1 MSTIQSVPK
10 PAGATTIA
18 APGRSS
24 GKKLLL
30 LAVAV
35 AVGLIILFMPTP
47 QGLTPAGQRV
57 LAITGFTVALWV
69 FQIVN
74 NGIAAVLMM
83 ALMIASGVKPPDAL
97 SGFSS
102 GSWWILA
109 AVLFY
114 GCAMKS
120 TGLAQ
125 RVSYYILSLF
135 PATYT
140 GILFAFFVIGL
151 VLALGIPSMTVRTA
165 IMVPIAW
172 AVVQSLDIKPGSKG
186 SALII
191 LTTVE
196 MAVVP
201 GVGLLLSSL
210 NGPVIQSVFQAKH
223 LPLSYFEYAE
233 VMVLP
238 TLVVCVLLILVN
250 KIVLKPD
257 EALTVESG
265 FAKSQ
270 LRLLGA
276 MTRNEAVT
284 SVVVLISIFLWAMP
298 AGWHPELKFLHMP
311 SFVIG
316 MCGLAIFGFAGII
329 KDSDMGTG
337 VSWTLLLFIGGVFSL
352 QTVVQAVKITDWLG
366 GYFIPIALQLTS
378 NHFLLIAVMSL
389 SVIVLR
395 FIDPTGFIVIP
406 VLFLPLVDV
415 LMKAGINPLVVVAPM
430 TVASAPFFLSYQN
443 FWIAMAEG
451 LTGGNAYTGKQRFTA
466 AVAYAV
472 IVVAVLTLSVPYWH
486 LIGKI

>member
-1 MSTIQSVPK
+1 MSTQVPPK
-10 PAGATTIA
+10 PAAPATPAPAATFGSKVVKLAIA
-18 APGRSS
+18 
-24 GKKLLL
+24 
-30 LAVAV
+30 VV
-35 AVGLIILFMPTP
+35 VGLAILYMPTP
-47 QGLTPAGQRV
+47 HGLSLLGQRV

-69 FQIVN
+69 FQVLN

-83 ALMIASGVKPPDAL
+83 ALMMAAGVKPPDAL
-97 SGFSS
+97 GGFSQ

-114 GCAMKS
+114 GCAMKN

-125 RVSYYILSLF
+125 RISYYILSLF

-140 GILFAFFVIGL
+140 GILSAFFVIGL
-151 VLALGIPSMTVRTA
+151 ILAMGIPSMTVRTA

-172 AVVQSLDIKPGSKG
+172 AVVQSLELRPASKG

-210 NGPVIQSVFQAKH
+210 NGPVIQSVFQAKN

-233 VMVLP
+233 VMALP
-238 TLVVCVLLILVN
+238 TLVICVLIIIAN
-250 KIVLKPD
+250 QIVLKP
-257 EALTVESG
+257 EAPLNVASG
-265 FAKSQ
+265 FAKRHLHSM
-270 LRLLGA
+270 GA
-276 MTRNEAVT
+276 MTRHEAIT
-284 SVVVLISIFLWAMP
+284 AIVVVISIVLWAIPGTFQP
-298 AGWHPELKFLHMP
+298 ALRFLHYP
-311 SFVIG
+311 SFVVG
-316 MCGLAIFGFAGII
+316 MFGLAVFGFAGII

-352 QTVVQAVKITDWLG
+352 QGVVQVVKITDWLG
-366 GYFIPIALQLTS
+366 GYFIPIALQMTS
-378 NHFLLIAVMSL
+378 NPFLLIAVL
-389 SVIVLR
+389 SVSVIILR

-415 LMKAGINPLVVVAPM
+415 LMKAGYNPLVVVAPT

-443 FWIAMAEG
+443 FWIAMSEG
-451 LTGGNAYTGKQRFTA
+451 LTGGKAFDGKQRFTA

-472 IVVAVLTLSVPYWH
+472 IVVAVLVLTVPYWK

>member
-1 MSTIQSVPK
+1 MSTQSVPK
-10 PAGATTIA
+10 PAAAVTTGATGQS
-18 APGRSS
+18 GR
-24 GKKLLL
+24 KLLL

-35 AVGLIILFMPTP
+35 AVGLVLLFMPTP
-47 QGLTPAGQRV
+47 QGLTPTGQRV
-57 LAITGFTVALWV
+57 LAIIGFTVALWV
-69 FQIVN
+69 FQVVN
-74 NGIAAVLMM
+74 NGIAAILMM
-83 ALMIASGVKPPDAL
+83 ALMMVAGVKPPDAL
-97 SGFSS
+97 SGFSQ

-125 RVSYYILSLF
+125 RISYYILSLF
-135 PATYT
+135 PATYS
-140 GILFAFFVIGL
+140 GILFAFFAIGV
-151 VLALGIPSMTVRTA
+151 VLAMGIPSMTVRTA

-172 AVVQSLDIKPGSKG
+172 AVVQSLDIKPASKG

-210 NGPVIQSVFQAKH
+210 NGPVIQSVFQAKN

-233 VMVLP
+233 VMTLP
-238 TLVVCVLLILVN
+238 TLVACVLIIIVN
-250 KIVLKPD
+250 QMVLKP
-257 EALTVESG
+257 EAPLRIAGG
-265 FAKSQ
+265 FAKQQ
-270 LRLLGA
+270 LSLMGR
-276 MTRNEAVT
+276 MTRAEGIT
-284 SVVVLISIFLWAMP
+284 SLIVLISIVFWAMP
-298 AGWHPELKFLHMP
+298 ATWHPELKYLHMP
-311 SFVIG
+311 SFVVG
-316 MCGLAIFGFAGII
+316 MIGLAIFGFAGII

-378 NHFLLIAVMSL
+378 NHFLLIAVMSI
-389 SVIVLR
+389 SVIILR

-415 LMKAGINPLVVVAPM
+415 LMKAGINPLVVVAPT

-443 FWIAMAEG
+443 FWIAMSEG
-451 LTGGNAYTGKQRFTA
+451 LTGGKAFTGKQRFTA

-472 IVVAVLTLSVPYWH
+472 IVVAVLTLSVPYWK